1 MEATGVAPTTYSNGM
16 GTTAASSASSV
27 DEAYDLFLS
36 VLTTQ
41 LETQNPLDPTSTDE
55 MTSQLISYSQVE
67 QQIQTNEYLESL
79 VLSTNEQSAEAALGF
94 IGKDVT
100 YTSASQDYSGGD
112 LTWSLDV
119 PQDTESLK
127 FEVFD
132 ENGSKI
138 YEADEAPPSQ
148 STHEFV
154 WNGSTTSDGMAEAG
168 TYTLKVSAVQED
180 GSTTD
185 VDALASS
192 RANEVVWSSGIAEL
206 VLANGTRI
214 GLDEVVSAK
223 DPNAYDA

>member
-1 MEATGVAPTTYSNGM
+1 M
-16 GTTAASSASSV
+16 
-27 DEAYDLFLS
+27 
-36 VLTTQ
+36 
-41 LETQNPLDPTSTDE
+41 
-55 MTSQLISYSQVE
+55 
-67 QQIQTNEYLESL
+67 
-79 VLSTNEQSAEAALGF
+79 
-94 IGKDVT
+94 
-100 YTSASQDYSGGD
+100 
-112 LTWSLDV
+112 DV